1 MGSWI
6 QCLCGAFIHTNLFT
20 GTDVYRLLKDS
31 EYDSLDDPVDRD
43 KLETLFFTKG
53 IPVYRCKECGRL
65 VVEWDNESA
74 PLFYLPEEKNADNST
89 IEAITTQSNQD
100 DDQRLKELE
109 DIAEAEYDE
118 MYNSM
123 NPTVS
128 YSRAKEAFNDAIA
141 FANIVG
147 RQVDVAR
154 LEKRLQH
161 VKDVFRNQFTQL

>member
-6 QCLCGAFIHTNLFT
+6 QCLCGTFIHTNLFT
-20 GTDVYRLLKDS
+20 GTSVYRLLKDS
-31 EYDSLDDPVDRD
+31 DYDSLDDPINRD

-53 IPVYRCKECGRL
+53 IPVYRCKACGRL
-65 VVEWDNESA
+65 VVEWDNERA
-74 PLFYLPEEKNADNST
+74 PLFYLPEEKIAENST
-89 IEAITTQSNQD
+89 IKAITSQSGRE

-118 MYNSM
+118 MYDSM
-123 NPTVS
+123 NPTAS

-141 FANIVG
+141 FANKLG
-147 RQVDVAR
+147 RQDDAAR

-161 VKDVFRNQFTQL
+161 VKDVFRHQFT